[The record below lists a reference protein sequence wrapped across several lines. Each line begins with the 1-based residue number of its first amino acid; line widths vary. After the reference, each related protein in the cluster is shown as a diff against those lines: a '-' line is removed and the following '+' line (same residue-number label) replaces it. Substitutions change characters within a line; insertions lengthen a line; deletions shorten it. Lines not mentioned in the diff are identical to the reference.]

1 MIDELAYE
9 LRSTAA
15 FGVVT
20 AVRDDGAEQL
30 VDVEVL
36 PGVTRSGV
44 RVLQPFGFA
53 ARPMTDGA
61 VVMLIQVG
69 GDPANLAALPTT
81 RPGGRFGNLAEGES
95 VVYGA
100 AGQRIAMRSDGS
112 VEVLSATE
120 VRVTCAA
127 GVVITAG
134 TTTVAGD
141 LKVTGNIS
149 DLNGAH
155 GSLADLRNAYNPHTH
170 PAPGGETGGPS
181 ETTP

>member
-9 LRSTAA
+9 LRSAAA

-20 AVRDDGAEQL
+20 AVRDEGEEQL

-36 PGVTRSGV
+36 PGVVRSGV

-69 GDPANLAALPTT
+69 GDPANLVALPAT
-81 RPGGRFGNLAEGES
+81 RPGGRFGKLDEGES

-100 AGQRIAMRSDGS
+100 AGQRIAMRADGS

-120 VRVTCAA
+120 VRMTCAA
-127 GVVITAG
+127 GIVLTADTVTINGKLVVTE
-134 TTTVAGD
+134 D
-141 LKVTGNIS
+141 IS
-149 DLNGAH
+149 DLNGVH
-155 GSLADLRNAYNPHTH
+155 GSLATLRDAYNPHTH
-170 PAPGGETGGPS
+170 AAPGGETGTPS
-181 ETTP
+181 STTP